1 MADVVQRLVRVHYHE
16 CYQSSVQAR
25 SVAFYEKLPIEEQKL
40 FIRPLTRQIEHDDA
54 AVIHIEKGDA
64 GGMMIHTIDFFRS
77 FIDDPFVFG
86 KIAAVHALSDCH
98 AMGAIARTAL
108 ALAVVPYSAVE
119 DITEETLTSMLSG
132 ASDVLNAEQCALV
145 GGHTCEGSELAL
157 GFAVNGFISNPS
169 KIFRKRGGRIGDA
182 IVLTKPLGTGA
193 LFAANMRAKGRS
205 LAIHV
210 SEALQSMSQSNV
222 TASRIALNYNYNIHA
237 CTDVT
242 GFGLIGHLLEML
254 VANDNGN
261 DNGNGN
267 ENDNGNA
274 AAIGCTLDIH
284 KISFLNGGIEAS
296 TNGIFSSLQKDN
308 YRNRRAVSNHVEA
321 AKQCPIRY
329 PLLFDPQTAGGLMFF
344 VNEFSANDFVQD
356 LKSNGVPH
364 ATIIGK
370 LTAYNNDIDIH
381 NNKKRSSMSNKGDN
395 NNNHYVDNNVNA
407 CLMSGG
413 SQNAAGR
420 QRISIDFH

>member
-1 MADVVQRLVRVHYHE
+1 VADVVQRLVRVHYRK

-25 SVAFYEKLPIEEQKL
+25 SVAFYEKLPIEEQKI

-64 GGMMIHTIDFFRS
+64 GGGMMIHTIYFFRS

-86 KIAAVHALSDCH
+86 KIAAAHALSDCH

-222 TASRIALNYNYNIHA
+222 TASRIELNYNNHIHMHG
-237 CTDVT
+237 TDVT
-242 GFGLIGHLLEML
+242 EFGLIGH
-254 VANDNGN
+254 
-261 DNGNGN
+261 
-267 ENDNGNA
+267 
-274 AAIGCTLDIH
+274 
-284 KISFLNGGIEAS
+284 SF
-296 TNGIFSSLQKDN
+296 TRD
-308 YRNRRAVSNHVEA
+308 
-321 AKQCPIRY
+321 
-329 PLLFDPQTAGGLMFF
+329 
-344 VNEFSANDFVQD
+344 
-356 LKSNGVPH
+356 
-364 ATIIGK
+364 
-370 LTAYNNDIDIH
+370 
-381 NNKKRSSMSNKGDN
+381 
-395 NNNHYVDNNVNA
+395 A
-407 CLMSGG
+407 CH
-413 SQNAAGR
+413 Q
-420 QRISIDFH
+420 